1 MDKKN
6 SLMKTIKEEVS
17 ILKPLLISFFFFI
30 LVVLCWNSLKLPYD
44 ESNLIIG
51 EYYYKKFNPNNE
63 TIRFSL
69 IIILPS
75 IIYLL
80 LLIKY
85 NKNLRSIIPTSE
97 NFFLKSEKK
106 NIIEFNSKKIT
117 ILLLIYITI
126 EFLLLDFNNFI
137 VLEFYH
143 DAGPLVAPKNFLE
156 QKSINSTFYDHGF
169 LAYNIGL
176 ISHYLFGFYS
186 PATIKV
192 TKLFVILINK
202 FLLLLITKKIIENVD
217 FRDWLKQ
224 LFFLIFGYISI
235 NLPNYYDSND
245 LFSERYLFYLLF
257 LITAINA
264 FTKKFFLNLT
274 FYFLGIFSLI
284 NILWMWDVGIYT
296 NAMIILIS
304 IILIIQKKFSNLFY
318 LYLGVFSSWL
328 IFFLIIP
335 TDSIKDYLSDLTE
348 YIFKVVYVMGIEYAK
363 PFSEGSTRATRALLI
378 IYLTTVM
385 TINLNFIKKF
395 KLDYPSRV
403 ILNLIFFSSIFFFN
417 SALVRSDSI
426 HLRSASGFYTYL
438 FIFLVLYFLF
448 LKISNTNILSR
459 MYIFY
464 QKFYSSLLFALIILI
479 ILFLKFDLFKSS
491 TIKIINFK
499 KNFNNYVKLD
509 DETFLANE
517 HLQNVVKGFNYKNI
531 LNYYQII
538 SKDDNCVQV
547 LTADVL
553 FPYFIGKP
561 TCTKFYNTIGILS
574 ENYQKKFIEQMSI
587 TQPEIILYDSPV
599 KHLPTIKQQENMID
613 VLNYINKNYKF
624 YKNYNGFV
632 FYKKT
637 K

>member
-1 MDKKN
+1 
-6 SLMKTIKEEVS
+6 
-17 ILKPLLISFFFFI
+17 
-30 LVVLCWNSLKLPYD
+30 
-44 ESNLIIG
+44 
-51 EYYYKKFNPNNE
+51 
-63 TIRFSL
+63 
-69 IIILPS
+69 
-75 IIYLL
+75 
-80 LLIKY
+80 
-85 NKNLRSIIPTSE
+85 
-97 NFFLKSEKK
+97 
-106 NIIEFNSKKIT
+106 
-117 ILLLIYITI
+117 
-126 EFLLLDFNNFI
+126 
-137 VLEFYH
+137 
-143 DAGPLVAPKNFLE
+143 
-156 QKSINSTFYDHGF
+156 
-169 LAYNIGL
+169 
-176 ISHYLFGFYS
+176 
-186 PATIKV
+186 
-192 TKLFVILINK
+192 
-202 FLLLLITKKIIENVD
+202 
-217 FRDWLKQ
+217 
-224 LFFLIFGYISI
+224 
-235 NLPNYYDSND
+235 
-245 LFSERYLFYLLF
+245 
-257 LITAINA
+257 
-264 FTKKFFLNLT
+264 
-274 FYFLGIFSLI
+274 
-284 NILWMWDVGIYT
+284 
-296 NAMIILIS
+296 
-304 IILIIQKKFSNLFY
+304 
-318 LYLGVFSSWL
+318 
-328 IFFLIIP
+328 
-335 TDSIKDYLSDLTE
+335 
-348 YIFKVVYVMGIEYAK
+348 MGIEYAK

-438 FIFLVLYFLF
+438 FIFLALYFLF

-464 QKFYSSLLFALIILI
+464 KKLYSRLLFTLIILI

-509 DETFLANE
+509 DEIFLANE
-517 HLQNVVKGFNYKNI
+517 HLQNVVKGFKYKNV
-531 LNYYQII
+531 LSYYQII
-538 SKDDNCVQV
+538 SKNDNCVQV

-624 YKNYNGFV
+624 YENYNGFV

>member
-1 MDKKN
+1 
-6 SLMKTIKEEVS
+6 MKTNKEKVN
-17 ILKPLLISFFFFI
+17 IFKPLLISFFFFI
-30 LVVLCWNSLKLPYD
+30 LGISFWNFLKLPYD

-51 EYYYKKFNPNNE
+51 EYYYKKYNPNNE
-63 TIRFSL
+63 TIRFFL
-69 IIILPS
+69 VIIFPS

-97 NFFLKSEKK
+97 NFFLKIKKK

-117 ILLLIYITI
+117 ILLLIYIVI
-126 EFLLLDFNNFI
+126 EFLFLDFNRFI

-143 DAGPLVAPKNFLE
+143 DAGPLVAPKNFLA

-169 LAYNIGL
+169 FAYNIGL

-192 TKLFVILINK
+192 TKLFIILINK
-202 FLLLLITKKIIENVD
+202 FLLLLITKKLIENIDLRVQ
-217 FRDWLKQ
+217 FKQ
-224 LFFLIFGYISI
+224 LFFLIFGFISI

-264 FTKKFFLNLT
+264 FTKKNFLNFT
-274 FYFLGIFSLI
+274 FYFLGFFSLI
-284 NILWMWDVGIYT
+284 NILWMWDVGVYT

-304 IILIIQKKFSNLFY
+304 IILIIQKKFNNLFY

-335 TDSIKDYLSDLTE
+335 TDALKDYLSDLTE
-348 YIFKVVYVMGIEYAK
+348 YVFKAAYIMGIEYAK

-378 IYLTTVM
+378 IYLTSVM
-385 TINLNFIKKF
+385 IINLNFIKKF
-395 KLDYPSRV
+395 KLDYIPRI

-426 HLRSASGFYTYL
+426 HLRSASGFYTFL

-448 LKISNTNILSR
+448 LKISNKNILSK
-459 MYIFY
+459 IFIFFN
-464 QKFYSSLLFALIILI
+464 KFYSRLFSPIIILI
-479 ILFLKFDLFKSS
+479 ILSLQFDLLKSS
-491 TIKIINFK
+491 TIKIMNFK

-509 DETFLANE
+509 EETFLANE
-517 HLQNVVKGFNYKNI
+517 HLQNIVKGFNYKNI
-531 LNYYQII
+531 LSYYKFI
-538 SKDDNCVQV
+538 SKEDNCVQV

-553 FPYFIGKP
+553 FPYFMDKP
-561 TCTKFYNTIGILS
+561 TCTKFYNTVGILS
-574 ENYQKKFIEQMSI
+574 DKYQKKFIEQMSV

-599 KHLPTIKQQENMID
+599 KHLPTIIQQENMID
-613 VLNYINKNYKF
+613 VFNYINKNYKF

-632 FYKKT
+632 FYKKI